1 MAIIQSATGPLD
13 TSELGFTL
21 THEHVLV
28 AAAYMRMQYPER
40 FDRSAD
46 LARAVAD
53 LKAAHA
59 AGVRTVIDLTP
70 INLGRDAALIREAST
85 LSGVQI
91 IVATGLYW
99 TPDIYFMQ
107 QRTEAIAELFLTDI
121 EQGIGTTG
129 VRAGVIKCA
138 TQPEMDRYNERL
150 LRATARAH
158 RRTGVPI
165 GTHTHAENRTGLDQ
179 VRVFED
185 EGVDLGRVI
194 VGHSDDSDDIDY
206 LDEVIQSGANL
217 GMDRIGIPAPRTSEE
232 RADMITALTERGY
245 ADRIT
250 LSHDSGV
257 LDGMPYEVQRERSP
271 DWHFAFIPTRFL
283 GMLRERGVS
292 DAAIE
297 QMTVLNPRRIF
308 EQIEPY

>member
-1 MAIIQSATGPLD
+1 MATTQSATGPLD
-13 TSELGFTL
+13 TSEMGFTL

-28 AAAYMRMQYPER
+28 GNAYLRSQYPER
-40 FDRSAD
+40 FDRSAE
-46 LARAVAD
+46 LAMAVSD
-53 LKAAHA
+53 LKAAYD
-59 AGVRTVIDLTP
+59 AGVRTMVDLTP
-70 INLGRDAALIREAST
+70 INLGRDAGLIRDAST
-85 LSGVQI
+85 LSGVHL

-107 QRTEAIAELFLTDI
+107 QRTEAIADLFVRDI
-121 EQGIGTTG
+121 EEGIGTTG

-138 TQPEMDRYNERL
+138 TQPEMDRYNERV
-150 LRATARAH
+150 LRATAQAH

-165 GTHTHAENRTGLDQ
+165 GTHTFPANRTGLDQ
-179 VRVFED
+179 IRVFKE
-185 EGVDLGRVI
+185 EGVNLGRVI

-206 LDEVIQSGANL
+206 LDEVIQSGANC

-232 RADMITALTERGY
+232 RADMIAALVERGY

-257 LDGMPYEVQRERSP
+257 LDGLPREVQRERSP
-271 DWHFAFIPTRFL
+271 DWHYSFIPTTFL

-292 DAAIE
+292 DDAIE

-308 EQIEPY
+308 EQTEP

>member
-1 MAIIQSATGPLD
+1 
-13 TSELGFTL
+13 
-21 THEHVLV
+21 
-28 AAAYMRMQYPER
+28 MRMQYPEQ
-40 FDRSAD
+40 FDGDAD
-46 LARAVAD
+46 RARAVSD
-53 LKAAHA
+53 LKAAYD
-59 AGVRTVIDLTP
+59 AGVRTMVDLTP
-70 INLGRDAALIREAST
+70 INLGRDATLIREVSEA
-85 LSGVQI
+85 SGVQI

-107 QRTEAIAELFLTDI
+107 RRTDAIADLFVQDI
-121 EQGIGTTG
+121 EEGIGTTG

-138 TQPEMDRYNERL
+138 TQPEMDRYNERV

-165 GTHTHAENRTGLDQ
+165 GTHTYVENRTGLDQ
-179 VRVFED
+179 VRIFKE

-194 VGHSDDSDDIDY
+194 IGHSDDSDDIDY
-206 LDEVIQSGANL
+206 LDEIVQAGATL
-217 GMDRIGIPAPRTSEE
+217 GMDRIGIPAPRTSAE
-232 RADMITALTERGY
+232 RADMIAALFERGY

-257 LDGMPYEVQRERSP
+257 LDGLPYEVQREQSP
-271 DWHFAFIPTRFL
+271 DWHYSFIPTKFL

-292 DAAIE
+292 DEAIE

-308 EQIEPY
+308 EQTEPY